1 MLYTGKG
8 DKGTSCMGDKDV
20 PKNSVFIELLGEVDE
35 LNCLIGVVKSD
46 FSTIKKELESIQQCL
61 FIIQSQIFFIISGKS
76 WDNNILTDKIIYLEQ
91 EINRIEKE
99 KGEVNHFVIPGENQI
114 SARLHLLRAVTRR
127 VERKVCETDLFDSNI
142 LVYFNRLSSYFYA
155 LARINSKDE
164 KKPTYD

>member
-1 MLYTGKG
+1 MMYTGRG

-20 PKNSVFIELLGEVDE
+20 PKNSVLIELLGEVDE

-46 FSTIKKELESIQQCL
+46 YGTVKKELENIQQCL
-61 FIIQSQIFFIISGKS
+61 FIIQSQIFSVISEKNC
-76 WDNNILTDKIIYLEQ
+76 DDKILTSKISYLEQ
-91 EINRIEKE
+91 EINKIEKE
-99 KGEVNHFVIPGENQI
+99 KGEVNHFVVPGEDQF

-127 VERKVCETDLFDSNI
+127 VERKVCKADLLDSNI

-164 KKPTYD
+164 KKPRYD